1 MVPMPPPPDLTAR
14 SGGGAPRMPAGGGAP
29 FSSAPVHG
37 RPGQLTTGWRWVLV
51 LGWGSIVIGL
61 MAVGGAGDV
70 LGKRPWWLDGA
81 WIGVAVVVRALAR
94 VAGYMNTRSAIWVGL
109 AGVASLAVTAIIDRS
124 DSPGVAAAT
133 GVLALIGLLVTVSST
148 AGRIPQFSR

>member
-1 MVPMPPPPDLTAR
+1 ML
-14 SGGGAPRMPAGGGAP
+14 
-29 FSSAPVHG
+29 
-37 RPGQLTTGWRWVLV
+37 L

-81 WIGVAVVVRALAR
+81 WVVVPFVVPALAVVAA
-94 VAGYMNTRSAIWVGL
+94 YMNARSAIWVGM
-109 AGVASLAVTAIIDRS
+109 AGVVSLAVTAIIDRS

-133 GVLALIGLLVTVSST
+133 GVLALIGVLVTVSSV
-148 AGRIPQFSR
+148 AGRIPRIRR

>member
-1 MVPMPPPPDLTAR
+1 MVPMPPPPDLSAR
-14 SGGGAPRMPAGGGAP
+14 SGGGAPRMPAGGEAP

-81 WIGVAVVVRALAR
+81 WIVIPFVVPALAL
-94 VAGYMNTRSAIWVGL
+94 VAAYMNARSAIWVGL

-133 GVLALIGLLVTVSST
+133 GLLALIGLLVTVSSV
-148 AGRIPQFSR
+148 AGRIPRIRR

>member
-1 MVPMPPPPDLTAR
+1 MVPMPPPPDLTTR
-14 SGGGAPRMPAGGGAP
+14 SGGGAPRLPAAGAAP

-37 RPGQLTTGWRWVLV
+37 RPGQLTTGWRWVLL

-81 WIGVAVVVRALAR
+81 WVVVPFVVPALAVVAA
-94 VAGYMNTRSAIWVGL
+94 YMNARSAIWVGM
-109 AGVASLAVTAIIDRS
+109 AGVVSLTVTAIIDRS
-124 DSPGVAAAT
+124 DSPGVALAT
-133 GVLALIGLLVTVSST
+133 GVLALIGVLVTVSSL
-148 AGRIPQFSR
+148 AGRIPRIRR

>member
-14 SGGGAPRMPAGGGAP
+14 SGGAPRMPVGGGAP
-29 FSSAPVHG
+29 FSGAPVHG

-51 LGWGSIVIGL
+51 LGWAAIVVGL

-70 LGKRPWWLDGA
+70 LGKPPWWLDGA
-81 WIGVAVVVRALAR
+81 LVVVPFVVPLLAL
-94 VAGYMNTRSAIWVGL
+94 VAAYMNARWAIWVGL
-109 AGVASLAVTAIIDRS
+109 VGVVSLAVTALIDRS

-133 GVLALIGLLVTVSST
+133 GVLALIGMLITVSSL
-148 AGRIPQFSR
+148 AGRIPRIRR

>member
-1 MVPMPPPPDLTAR
+1 M
-14 SGGGAPRMPAGGGAP
+14 
-29 FSSAPVHG
+29 
-37 RPGQLTTGWRWVLV
+37 

-81 WIGVAVVVRALAR
+81 WIVVPFVIPALAL
-94 VAGYMNTRSAIWVGL
+94 VAAYLNARPAIWVGV

-133 GVLALIGLLVTVSST
+133 GVLALIGLLVTVSSA
-148 AGRIPQFSR
+148 AGRIPQFRR